1 MNEMRKDLGVKS
13 TKKGE
18 LLSFF
23 INDIEDLIERK
34 K

>member
-13 TKKGE
+13 VNRGK
-18 LLSFF
+18 LLS
-23 INDIEDLIERK
+23 IYIDDIDKVIK